1 MESMTVGIYAVY
13 DKKAKLSG
21 PIFQARTVDEAKRMI
36 VCSLHETS
44 VLVQF
49 PRDYS
54 LVHVADYDQIDCCV
68 DLVGDKIVCLV
79 ADLIPEKFKRFDL
92 TGGAADET
100 PVESQT
106 EKS

>member
-1 MESMTVGIYAVY
+1 MNMTVGIYAVY
-13 DKKAKLSG
+13 DKKSKLSG

-54 LVHVADYDQIDCCV
+54 LVHVADYDQIDCAV
-68 DLVGDKIVCLV
+68 ELVGDKILCSV
-79 ADLIPEKFKRFDL
+79 ADLIPEKFKQFDL
-92 TGGAADET
+92 TGGATDEAS
-100 PVESQT
+100 VKGST

>member
-1 MESMTVGIYAVY
+1 MNMTVGIYAVY
-13 DKKAKLSG
+13 DKKSKLSG

-49 PRDYS
+49 PRDYA

-68 DLVGDKIVCLV
+68 ELIGDKILCSV
-79 ADLIPEKFKRFDL
+79 ADLIPEKFRQFDL
-92 TGGAADET
+92 TGGATDEASSKGAS
-100 PVESQT
+100 E
-106 EKS
+106 

>member
-1 MESMTVGIYAVY
+1 MSMYVGIYAVY
-13 DKKAKLSG
+13 DKKSKLSG

-68 DLVGDKIVCLV
+68 ELVGDKIICSVV
-79 ADLIPEKFKRFDL
+79 DLIPEKFRHFDL
-92 TGGAADET
+92 TGGAEHET
-100 PVESQT
+100 SVEGET
-106 EKS
+106 KKS